1 MAEPVPRRQTTTALW
16 LVWSLPAVLAVQ
28 LLLML
33 VASEPNSSWRGD
45 GYMVVSTIASLLSAA
60 VSLAALWILRAWPVA
75 LRVCIALLHIPLLAG
90 ALLMSG
96 F

>member
-1 MAEPVPRRQTTTALW
+1 MTARLW

-28 LLLML
+28 VVLML
-33 VASEPNSSWRGD
+33 VASGPDSHWRGD
-45 GYMVVSTIASLLSAA
+45 AYVAISAIATLFSVA
-60 VSLAALWILRAWPVA
+60 AALWALGGLRDWPIA
-75 LRVCIALLHIPLLAG
+75 LRVFIALLHAPLLAA